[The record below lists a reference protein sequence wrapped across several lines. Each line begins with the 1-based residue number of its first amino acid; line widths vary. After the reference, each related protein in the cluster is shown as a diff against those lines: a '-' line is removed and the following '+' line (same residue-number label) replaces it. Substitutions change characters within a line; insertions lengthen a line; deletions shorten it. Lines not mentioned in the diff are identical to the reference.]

1 MRTIDTLQCLT
12 LTPQFS
18 PSQELKRE
26 LNHGTQALIEAE
38 DLMREEGDT
47 TGMMSEAEMTYLSAM
62 EYVKIISHQ
71 LVVAEKSFTLV
82 KDRIEKLVARY
93 EALLVKLDNDNESI
107 AASSVVSYQSS
118 YVSDWTAAEEREQ
131 AQLARRA
138 QRAELRAEVAARE
151 AMLSKQGARGVR
163 AQKEKELGSLR
174 KRLADLQSETSAAIS
189 EREHSVVLARAIS
202 ANKSTASSQMKN
214 PKSINK
220 SKIDDVKAR
229 FRNRSAAK
237 KSSDNQSTVSTGTKS
252 VTFERKTNFRKPRNP
267 EKSAML
273 RSVGEEMYQQLD
285 FYERSLNAVRR

>member
-1 MRTIDTLQCLT
+1 MNR
-12 LTPQFS
+12 
-18 PSQELKRE
+18 
-26 LNHGTQALIEAE
+26 GTQALISAE
-38 DLMREEGDT
+38 DLMSEEGDT
-47 TGMMSEAEMTYLSAM
+47 GGAMSDAEMTYLSAM
-62 EYVKIISHQ
+62 EYVKTVSHQ
-71 LVVAEKSFTLV
+71 LVVAEKSFALV

-93 EALLVKLDNDNESI
+93 GALLVKLDNDNESI

-151 AMLSKQGARGVR
+151 AMLLTHGARAVR
-163 AQKEKELGSLR
+163 AQKEEELGTLR
-174 KRLADLQSETSAAIS
+174 KRLSDLQSETSAAIS

-202 ANKSTASSQMKN
+202 ANKSTASSQMRN
-214 PKSINK
+214 SKSINK

-237 KSSDNQSTVSTGTKS
+237 NHNSDNKSVVSSGTKS
-252 VTFERKTNFRKPRNP
+252 VTFEKKTNFRKPQKS

-285 FYERSLNAVRR
+285 FYERSLQAVQR